1 MDMIIYL
8 MVRYVG
14 LRLLI
19 SFVAYD
25 NNTESMKWN
34 ARLGHIDKEKM
45 ARLAREGLLVSLAML
60 AWGFLPSRASK
71 ACRKPYT

>member
-1 MDMIIYL
+1 MDTIIYL

-14 LRLLI
+14 LKLLI

-45 ARLAREGLLVSLAML
+45 ARLAREGLLV
-60 AWGFLPSRASK
+60 FLYFFFWTFLFIRQSN
-71 ACRKPYT
+71 YLDLL